1 MTKQK
6 KINFKRLFIHIASVI
21 SIVSILLCSFSIL
34 VSAKNSKFDS
44 LSLYGYKGDYV
55 MREFGVGHGYNSN
68 PPTGTN
74 GTIIHRST
82 RYALKDNQFIC
93 YANNIDYADIDV
105 SITAKPN
112 GLKFIYIQLQFN
124 ENYYFYS
131 GVNYSVSLPMQLVFY
146 NYGTPSTDNGIYG
159 KIRQD
164 KLSLIR
170 HETDRNYYYDV
181 WDITNIS
188 LTSDWTFTLD
198 FNFTPGQD
206 FDCNGMLFGFNFVPF
221 VDNPGLG
228 EIIISD
234 STMNPLTITPR
245 PVYTMP
251 DFSEKDNIDN
261 SERNWINNNGDS
273 LGFLNNYFSG
283 FSTLSRDFERLL
295 TPLSRFTLLFN
306 SVIVRNGSVFNDILA
321 FSVAIGISALLI
333 NVIGNIGSFTTSI
346 SSKFIG
352 RGGKK

>member
-1 MTKQK
+1 MNKQK
-6 KINFKRLFIHIASVI
+6 STKFKRLLFRIASFI
-21 SIVSILLCSFSIL
+21 SIFSLFLSSFSI
-34 VSAKNSKFDS
+34 SSFAKNAQFDS

-68 PPTGTN
+68 PPSGTN
-74 GTIIHRST
+74 GTILHRST
-82 RYALKDNQFIC
+82 RYSLKDNQFIC
-93 YANNIDYADIDV
+93 YADDTPSSDIAV
-105 SITAKPN
+105 GITDIKN
-112 GLKFIYIQLQFN
+112 GIKFIYIQLQFN

-146 NYGTPSTDNGIYG
+146 NYGTPSTQNGIYG

-188 LTSDWTFTLD
+188 LTSDWSFTLE

-221 VDNPGLG
+221 VDHPGLG

-234 STMNPLTITPR
+234 SYMNPLTITPR
-245 PVYTMP
+245 PVYVMP

-273 LGFLNNYFSG
+273 LGFLDNYFSG
-283 FSTLSRDFERLL
+283 FSTLSKDFERLL

-321 FSVAIGISALLI
+321 FSVAIGVSALLI
-333 NVIGNIGSFTTSI
+333 NVIGNIGSFSTRI
-346 SSKFIG
+346 SSNFIG